1 MSGIIIELPLLQ
13 DIINISGNHQLGTI
27 SIRYHQVE
35 LPHRQELEHSPLH
48 RVERIVVGVE
58 VLAGSLD
65 VDLLLA

>member
-13 DIINISGNHQLGTI
+13 DIINISGNHQLGT
-27 SIRYHQVE
+27 IRYHQVE

-58 VLAGSLD
+58 VLPCSLD